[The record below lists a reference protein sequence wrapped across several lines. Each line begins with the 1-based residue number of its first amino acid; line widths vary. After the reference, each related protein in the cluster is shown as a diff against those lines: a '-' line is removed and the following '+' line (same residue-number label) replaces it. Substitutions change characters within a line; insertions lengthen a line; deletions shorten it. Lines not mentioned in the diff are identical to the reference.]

1 MCGTHAHEHKH
12 MHEGLHTDKHILIG
26 KINVLISLQQKGVH
40 QIFSEQTPCAKIGN
54 IVWAKG
60 KMTYMLWLHVG
71 VFVLR
76 ESARVLNLLS
86 QKFFFNSLSWHNFF
100 SFFKKNHNFS
110 FSLEMHTSTSCSC

>member
-1 MCGTHAHEHKH
+1 MHFNELLGLCGTHAHEHKH

-100 SFFKKNHNFS
+100 SFFLKKKS
-110 FSLEMHTSTSCSC
+110 

>member
-12 MHEGLHTDKHILIG
+12 MHERLHTDKHILIG

-86 QKFFFNSLSWHNFF
+86 QNFF
-100 SFFKKNHNFS
+100 LIAYLDIIFFPFLKKKS
-110 FSLEMHTSTSCSC
+110 